1 MRIFYAHNSIET
13 SVTKIF
19 DANAP
24 KKAANLSVNSDL
36 LRQAREHGINL
47 SEVLEAALTDV
58 VRKARQDA
66 WLVENREAIEKYNRY
81 VEKHGVFSDGLRRF

>member
-1 MRIFYAHNSIET
+1 MRSN
-13 SVTKIF
+13 IF
-19 DANAP
+19 DPNAP

-47 SEVLEAALTDV
+47 SEVLESALTDV
-58 VRKARQDA
+58 VRTARQEA
-66 WLVENREAIEKYNRY
+66 WLAENRSAIEKYNRY